1 MQKQFNRYDDDNH
14 KYQIPDEMLDWY
26 DTCIDLVRGTK
37 HLSDEWYDAVAR
49 FNYYF
54 EPYMVG

>member
-1 MQKQFNRYDDDNH
+1 MTKYNRIDDDGH
-14 KYQIPDEMLDWY
+14 KYLIPDVMLDWY
-26 DTCIDLVRGTK
+26 DTCIDLVRGAKT
-37 HLSDEWYDAVAR
+37 SSTERAEACAR